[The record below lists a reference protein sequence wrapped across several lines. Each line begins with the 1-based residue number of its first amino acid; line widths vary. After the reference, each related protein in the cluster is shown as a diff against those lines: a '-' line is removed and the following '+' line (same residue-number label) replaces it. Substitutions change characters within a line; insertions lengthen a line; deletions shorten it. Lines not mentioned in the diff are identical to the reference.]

1 MTKRSDC
8 LVVIPAYN
16 EVENIARVIDGIRRC
31 APELDVVVVDDG
43 SADGT
48 SSAAVRGGAKVIS
61 LPFHMGYGTAVQTGY
76 KYALRSGYDYVLQ
89 MDGDGQ
95 HEPKNLPDFLR
106 ELRGDRADVVI
117 GSRFLEQEG
126 RRYRGPILRRIG
138 RVLFAVVT
146 SFLIRQR
153 VTDPTSGYIGLNRK
167 ALNYLSKDVYP
178 VDYPDADVI
187 VMLHRAGFRIKE
199 IPVTMYEDRSK
210 GTLHRGMRPLY
221 YIFKMSLSLFV
232 TVLRKPKEG

>member
-1 MTKRSDC
+1 MERSDC
-8 LVVIPAYN
+8 LVVIPVYN
-16 EVENIARVIDGIRRC
+16 EAENVGKVIDGVREC
-31 APELDVVVVDDG
+31 MPGLDIVVVDDG
-43 SADGT
+43 SVDG
-48 SSAAVRGGAKVIS
+48 SVGIVKDKGVKVIC

-76 KYALRSGYDYVLQ
+76 KYALRSGYNYVLQ

-106 ELRGDRADVVI
+106 ELKGDRADVVI
-117 GSRFLEQEG
+117 GSRFLEP
-126 RRYRGPILRRIG
+126 RRKYHGPLLRRIG
-138 RVLFAVVT
+138 RVLFAAVT

-167 ALNYLSKDVYP
+167 ALEYLSKDVYP

-199 IPVTMYEDRSK
+199 IPVTMYENRSR

-232 TVLRKPKEG
+232 TMLRRRDEPCL

>member
-1 MTKRSDC
+1 
-8 LVVIPAYN
+8 VIPTYN
-16 EVENIARVIDGIRRC
+16 EVENIARVIEGIRRY
-31 APELDVVVVDDG
+31 APELDVAVVDDG
-43 SADGT
+43 STDGT
-48 SSAAVRGGAKVIS
+48 ASVAAEKGAKVIR

-76 KYALRSGYDYVLQ
+76 KYALRSGYRYVLQ

-95 HEPKNLPDFLR
+95 HEPKNIPDFLR
-106 ELRGDRADVVI
+106 ELGEDTADVVI
-117 GSRFLEQEG
+117 GSRFLDPKG
-126 RRYRGPILRRIG
+126 TRYRGPLLRRIG
-138 RVLFAVVT
+138 RVLFAAVT
-146 SFLIRQR
+146 SFLIRQK

-167 ALNYLSKDVYP
+167 ALEYLSRDIYP

-199 IPVTMYEDRSK
+199 IPVIMYENRSR

-232 TVLRKPKEG
+232 TILRKPGEG